1 MNTGVLIVAIV
12 FMAALVLALG
22 WYLLIY
28 TEGVLLGKRIVI
40 ALYDLY
46 ADRYDR
52 IKQFDDVDE
61 HVLIAQPLM
70 RAAAN
75 PAPLVLDV
83 ATGTGRL
90 PLALCQHARFEGRI
104 IGTDLAQ
111 RMLQKAQEKMEANA
125 FSSYVALVR
134 ADAAVLPFP
143 EAAFDVVTCLEALE
157 FFTDPQ
163 RCAAEMARVL
173 KPGGVLLTT
182 QRQNASQVP
191 RVPSEQETMRMLERS
206 GFTAIRFEDWQHDYR
221 KVWARR
227 ETRQKQRS
235 T

>member
-61 HVLIAQPLM
+61 HILIAQPLL

-75 PAPLVLDV
+75 PASLVLDV

-90 PLALCQHARFEGRI
+90 PLALCQHARFEGHI
-104 IGTDLAQ
+104 IGIDLAQ
-111 RMLQKAQEKMEANA
+111 RMLQKAQEKMETNA
-125 FSSYVALVR
+125 FGSYVTFVR
-134 ADAAVLPFP
+134 ADAAELPFP
-143 EAAFDVVTCLEALE
+143 KAAFDVVTCLEALE

-163 RCAAEMARVL
+163 LCAAEMARVL

-182 QRQNASQVP
+182 QRQNAPQVP
-191 RVPSEQETMRMLERS
+191 RVPSEQETTRILEHS

-227 ETRQKQRS
+227 ETGQKERS